1 MKNWSD
7 YAVRWRLNRDK
18 IRIEDRRVAGADR
31 AAYLKTL
38 GDEWGTKESV
48 DQLAHEGVIV
58 HVNSASTV
66 LEIGAGGG
74 RFVERIAPH
83 CKSLVAYDVEP
94 EMVRLCEERCKEFP
108 NVTCVLGDK
117 DNVHLPFAADMF
129 DLVYAFDTFV
139 HLDQRTLFRYLLEIA
154 RVLKSGGVLTLH
166 VASHEK
172 TNGWLHFAESIRAGT
187 TQGKFGSFEYIDSA
201 SVRRMA
207 EHAGLTYCGDSLGYP
222 PGNFYFDRDL
232 VCMMRKLGDLP

>member
-7 YAVRWRLNRDK
+7 YAVLWRLQRDK
-18 IRIEDRRVAGADR
+18 IRIEDPRFAGADR
-31 AAYLKTL
+31 AAYLRTL
-38 GDEWGTKESV
+38 GDEWGTKDSV
-48 DQLAHEGVIV
+48 DQLAHDGVIV
-58 HVNSASTV
+58 HVNQASEV

-94 EMVRLCEERCKEFP
+94 EMVRLCEDHCKEFP

-117 DNVHLPFAADMF
+117 DKVYLPFAACTF

-139 HLDQRTLFRYLLEIA
+139 HLDQRTLFRYLIECA
-154 RVLKSGGVLTLH
+154 RVLKLGGLLTLH

-172 TNGWLHFAESIRAGT
+172 ENGWLRFEESVRSGI

-207 EHAGLTYCGDSLGYP
+207 ARAGFAYCQDSLAYP
-222 PGNFYFDRDL
+222 PGNFYYDRDL
-232 VCMMRKLGDLP
+232 VCMMRKEG